1 MSIPTNTLQMKKTVL
16 LLFLAIPFLGI
27 SQTDYLSLYQE
38 AKQLAEKNQVD
49 ASYLKFKALE
59 ERIPK
64 SDT

>member
-1 MSIPTNTLQMKKTVL
+1 MKKTVL

-38 AKQLAEKNQVD
+38 AKQFAEKNQVD

-59 ERIPK
+59 E
-64 SDT
+64 